1 MQLQDLKSQLTF
13 VFPVRIDC
21 EERRENL
28 RVVLRQLDG
37 LGCRML
43 VLEADAVP
51 ALGDEAWPDGVEY
64 TFVEDASTV
73 FHRTRYINELLRMA
87 GTEVVGV
94 WDTDVLVGYAQ
105 IGEAVQRILE
115 GCTIAYPYNGK
126 FAKLSE
132 PMSVHTRKNLD
143 LEYLRH
149 MKLDYY
155 FGRRFF
161 GGAYLVHRQRYFQ
174 CGGEN
179 ERFTS
184 WGPED
189 SERMHRV
196 RILGHKV
203 AWTRSGQLYHLYHPR
218 GVNSGYR
225 SEADADRLRRE
236 LVKICCMDKET
247 LENYLLK

>member
-1 MQLQDLKSQLTF
+1 MQLQDLKSQLTL

-115 GCTIAYPYNGK
+115 GCTIAYPYNGQ
-126 FAKLSE
+126 FVMLSE
-132 PMSVHTRKNLD
+132 QMSINVRKNPD
-143 LEYLRH
+143 LEYLRC
-149 MKLDYY
+149 MRMSSFWVAGYAVVLIWCI
-155 FGRRFF
+155 
-161 GGAYLVHRQRYFQ
+161 VSIISNV
-174 CGGEN
+174 E
-179 ERFTS
+179 
-184 WGPED
+184 
-189 SERMHRV
+189 ERMSALPV
-196 RILGHKV
+196 G
-203 AWTRSGQLYHLYHPR
+203 
-218 GVNSGYR
+218 
-225 SEADADRLRRE
+225 DLRMRNGCT
-236 LVKICCMDKET
+236 V
-247 LENYLLK
+247 

>member
-28 RVVLRQLDG
+28 RAVLRQLDG

-73 FHRTRYINELLRMA
+73 FYRTRYINELLRMS
-87 GTEVVGV
+87 GTEIVGV

-105 IGEAVQRILE
+105 IGEAVQLILE
-115 GCTIAYPYNGK
+115 GCTIAYPYNGQ
-126 FAKLSE
+126 FVMLSE
-132 PMSVHTRKNLD
+132 QMSVHTRKKPD
-143 LEYLRH
+143 LEYLRC
-149 MKLDYY
+149 MRLNSF
-155 FGRRFF
+155 FGRRLF

-179 ERFTS
+179 ERFIGWS
-184 WGPED
+184 PED
-189 SERMHRV
+189 AERMHRV

-203 AWTRSGQLYHLYHPR
+203 AWTQGGQLYHLYHPR
-218 GVNSGYR
+218 GASSSYQ
-225 SEADADRLRRE
+225 SKADADRLRRE
-236 LVKICCMDKET
+236 LVKICSMDKET
-247 LENYLLK
+247 LISYLLK

>member
-1 MQLQDLKSQLTF
+1 MQLQDLKSQLTL

-105 IGEAVQRILE
+105 IGEAVQRTRTNHIL
-115 GCTIAYPYNGK
+115 YPIHIVYQMFQYQG
-126 FAKLSE
+126 S
-132 PMSVHTRKNLD
+132 
-143 LEYLRH
+143 LEIP
-149 MKLDYY
+149 
-155 FGRRFF
+155 FF
-161 GGAYLVHRQRYFQ
+161 PV
-174 CGGEN
+174 
-179 ERFTS
+179 T
-184 WGPED
+184 
-189 SERMHRV
+189 
-196 RILGHKV
+196 
-203 AWTRSGQLYHLYHPR
+203 
-218 GVNSGYR
+218 
-225 SEADADRLRRE
+225 
-236 LVKICCMDKET
+236 
-247 LENYLLK
+247 

>member
-1 MQLQDLKSQLTF
+1 MQLQDLKSQLTL

-51 ALGDEAWPDGVEY
+51 ALGEEAWPDGVEY
-64 TFVEDASTV
+64 TFVEDASKV

-115 GCTIAYPYNGK
+115 GCTIAYPYNGQ
-126 FAKLSE
+126 FVMLSE
-132 PMSVHTRKNLD
+132 QMSVHTRKKPD
-143 LEYLRH
+143 LEYLRS
-149 MKLDYY
+149 M
-155 FGRRFF
+155 
-161 GGAYLVHRQRYFQ
+161 
-174 CGGEN
+174 
-179 ERFTS
+179 
-184 WGPED
+184 
-189 SERMHRV
+189 
-196 RILGHKV
+196 
-203 AWTRSGQLYHLYHPR
+203 
-218 GVNSGYR
+218 
-225 SEADADRLRRE
+225 RLNTCWR
-236 LVKICCMDKET
+236 
-247 LENYLLK
+247 N

>member
-1 MQLQDLKSQLTF
+1 MQLQDLKSQLTL

-51 ALGDEAWPDGVEY
+51 ALGEEAWPDGVEY
-64 TFVEDASTV
+64 TFVEDASKV

-115 GCTIAYPYNGK
+115 GCTIAYPYNGQ
-126 FAKLSE
+126 FVMLSE
-132 PMSVHTRKNLD
+132 QMSVHTRKKPD
-143 LEYLRH
+143 LEYLRS
-149 MKLDYY
+149 MRLNSF
-155 FGRRFF
+155 FGRRLF

-179 ERFTS
+179 
-184 WGPED
+184 
-189 SERMHRV
+189 
-196 RILGHKV
+196 
-203 AWTRSGQLYHLYHPR
+203 
-218 GVNSGYR
+218 
-225 SEADADRLRRE
+225 
-236 LVKICCMDKET
+236 
-247 LENYLLK
+247 